1 MAESKLPTLK
11 AGFERLKSNPQLWWT
26 IFVAVVIF
34 IAFVYVANI
43 FVTIAQDAQD
53 RLVNV
58 RIGSIHDTLS
68 EYSYDVSSEEL
79 NKIVKAISEKNETIE
94 EFKVISTLDNK
105 IIASLFDDEV
115 GKEILERS
123 QLTNFALVD
132 PDNSYTNEV
141 LENGERHYVTIRAF
155 KNNLDEVVGYIETK
169 QTLSAADVIINDK
182 IRNSVLVFILI
193 LVLVM
198 LLFLRHA
205 KIIDY
210 ISLYKKLKEVDNLKD
225 DFISM
230 ASHELK
236 SPLAVIR
243 GYAEFLRDSRE
254 LNEQNK
260 EYARRID
267 VSSSQLASLVEDMLD
282 VSRIE
287 QERMKFEFKEFEI
300 VSFLKEQFENFRLQ
314 AKQKGLDLNFEV
326 AGDSQ
331 LIRLDQNK
339 LRQIYIN
346 LLSNAVKY
354 TKEGSVTSKITIEKD
369 KKVEIRVSDTGIGMS
384 QEEVNNLFKK
394 FYRVKGKETEEIQ
407 GTGLG
412 LWITKKLVE
421 KMGGKITVESIK
433 DKGTD
438 FVVIFPIR

>member
-1 MAESKLPTLK
+1 MAESQFPTLK

-26 IFVAVVIF
+26 IFVAGIIF
-34 IAFVYVANI
+34 VAFVYVANI

-68 EYSYDVSSEEL
+68 EYTYDVSSEEL
-79 NKIVKAISEKNETIE
+79 NTIVKAIAEKNQTIE
-94 EFKVISTLDNK
+94 EFRIISNL
-105 IIASLFDDEV
+105 DDEV
-115 GKEILERS
+115 IASMNSSEVGQKVTEKS
-123 QLTNFALVD
+123 QLTTFALGD
-132 PDNSYTNEV
+132 PENSYTNE
-141 LENGERHYVTIRAF
+141 LIEDGDRHYVTIRAF
-155 KNNLDEVVGYIETK
+155 ENNLGEVVGYIETK
-169 QTLSAADVIINDK
+169 QTLSAADVLINDR
-182 IRNSVLVFILI
+182 IRNSILIFILI

-243 GYAEFLRDSRE
+243 GYAEFLRDAKE
-254 LNEQNK
+254 LSEQNK

-267 VSSSQLASLVEDMLD
+267 VSSRQLAVLVEDMLD

-287 QERMKFEFKEFEI
+287 QERMKFEFTTFEI
-300 VSFLKEQFENFRLQ
+300 VSFLKEQFENFKLQ
-314 AKQKGLDLNFEV
+314 ASNKGLELKFEV
-326 AGDSQ
+326 TGESQ
-331 LIRLDQNK
+331 EVKLDQNK

-354 TKEGSVTSKITIEKD
+354 TKEGSVTSKTIINKD
-369 KKVEIRVSDTGIGMS
+369 KSLEIRVSDTGIGMT
-384 QEEVNNLFKK
+384 QEQVASLFEK

-412 LWITKKLVE
+412 LWITKQLVE

-433 DKGTD
+433 GKGTD
-438 FVVIFPIR
+438 FVVIFPIQ